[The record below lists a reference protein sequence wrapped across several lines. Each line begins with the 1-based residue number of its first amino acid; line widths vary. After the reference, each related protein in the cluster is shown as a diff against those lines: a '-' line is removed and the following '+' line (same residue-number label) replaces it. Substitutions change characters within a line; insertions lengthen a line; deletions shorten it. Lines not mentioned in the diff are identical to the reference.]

1 MDRPFGGCRAHV
13 VLVLVTFGLRR
24 GGQSYCN
31 RDVRPVRNT
40 IGKDF
45 VTRVRSR
52 RPGPA
57 LLAVVAV
64 GAALAGCGTADPPD
78 PAGPGA
84 GMPAG
89 LPAVTL
95 RAVVDGDTLDV
106 RAADGSEDTIR
117 LLGINAP
124 ERDDCLGDRAT
135 ERLAML
141 TADAELLVESD
152 GRDEFGRLLAYV
164 WADDA
169 LVNLALVAE
178 GLAVTPA
185 TDEHRLDGILTA
197 AAEDA
202 RDAGIGL
209 WAPDACGPATSAT
222 VRIVGLQAD
231 APGPDEENPNG
242 EWIDLANQG
251 SAPVDLGG
259 WRLRD
264 ESTRHRYEFAPGTV
278 LEPGAVL
285 RIRSGCGEDTVD
297 VVYWCDGD
305 PIWNNAGDTALLQ
318 DPNGNVV
325 DQWTTRE

>member
-1 MDRPFGGCRAHV
+1 MP
-13 VLVLVTFGLRR
+13 
-24 GGQSYCN
+24 
-31 RDVRPVRNT
+31 
-40 IGKDF
+40 
-45 VTRVRSR
+45 R
-52 RPGPA
+52 RPLGA
-57 LLAVVAV
+57 VLLAAAGIAAV
-64 GAALAGCGTADPPD
+64 GACGSAEPTTPTGRPAL
-78 PAGPGA
+78 
-84 GMPAG
+84 
-89 LPAVTL
+89 TL
-95 RAVVDGDTLDV
+95 LEVVDGDTLDV
-106 RAADGSEDTIR
+106 RTADGSEDTIR

-124 ERDDCLGDRAT
+124 EREDCLGDRAT
-135 ERLAML
+135 ERLTAL
-141 TADAELLVESD
+141 TDDAALVVESD

-164 WADDA
+164 WADDV
-169 LVNLALVAE
+169 LVNLALAAE

-185 TDEHRLDGILTA
+185 VDAHRLEATLTA

-209 WAPDACGPATSAT
+209 WAPDACGPATAAT

-242 EWIDLANQG
+242 EWIDLANVG
-251 SAPVDLGG
+251 SANEGSTPVDLGG

-278 LEPGAVL
+278 LAPGAVL
-285 RIRSGCGEDTVD
+285 RVRSGCGEDTTD

-305 PIWNNAGDTALLQ
+305 PVWNNGGDTALLQ

>member
-1 MDRPFGGCRAHV
+1 MPRCPRG
-13 VLVLVTFGLRR
+13 VLL
-24 GGQSYCN
+24 
-31 RDVRPVRNT
+31 
-40 IGKDF
+40 
-45 VTRVRSR
+45 
-52 RPGPA
+52 
-57 LLAVVAV
+57 VVAAAGTAVGV
-64 GAALAGCGTADPPD
+64 GACGSAE
-78 PAGPGA
+78 PA
-84 GMPAG
+84 

-95 RAVVDGDTLDV
+95 LEVVDGDTLVV
-106 RAADGSEDTIR
+106 RTADGAEDTIR

-135 ERLAML
+135 ERLNAL
-141 TADAELLVESD
+141 TDDAELAVESD

-164 WADDA
+164 WADDV

-185 TDEHRLDGILTA
+185 IDEHRLEATLTA

-202 RDAGIGL
+202 QDAGLGL
-209 WAPDACGPATSAT
+209 WAPDACGPATAAA

-242 EWIDLANQG
+242 EWIDLANEG
-251 SAPVDLGG
+251 PAPVDLGG

-278 LEPGAVL
+278 LAPGAVL
-285 RIRSGCGEDTVD
+285 RVRSGCGEDTAD
-297 VVYWCDGD
+297 VVYWCDGS
-305 PIWNNAGDTALLQ
+305 PVWNNGGDTALLQ

>member
-1 MDRPFGGCRAHV
+1 M
-13 VLVLVTFGLRR
+13 
-24 GGQSYCN
+24 
-31 RDVRPVRNT
+31 
-40 IGKDF
+40 GKDF
-45 VTRVRSR
+45 AKVPR
-52 RPGPA
+52 RPRAA
-57 LLAVVAV
+57 LLVVAAAGTAVGV
-64 GAALAGCGTADPPD
+64 GACGVDDSSTPT
-78 PAGPGA
+78 
-84 GMPAG
+84 G

-95 RAVVDGDTLDV
+95 LAVTLLEVVDGDTLDV
-106 RAADGSEDTIR
+106 RTVDGAEDTIR

-135 ERLAML
+135 ERLTAL
-141 TADAELLVESD
+141 TDDAALAVESD

-164 WADDA
+164 WADDV

-178 GLAVTPA
+178 GFAVTPA
-185 TDEHRLDGILTA
+185 VDEHRLEATLTA
-197 AAEDA
+197 AAADA

-209 WAPDACGPATSAT
+209 WAPDACGPATAAT

-242 EWIDLANQG
+242 EWIDLANVG

-264 ESTRHRYEFAPGTV
+264 ESTRHRYEFAPGT
-278 LEPGAVL
+278 LLAPGAVL
-285 RIRSGCGEDTVD
+285 RVRSGCGEDTAD

-305 PIWNNAGDTALLQ
+305 PVWNNGGDTALLQ

>member
-1 MDRPFGGCRAHV
+1 MGYPIGGRHERV
-13 VLVLVTFGLRR
+13 VLTDPSERPGRR
-24 GGQSYCN
+24 GQTYCSQL
-31 RDVRPVRNT
+31 VRPVRNT
-40 IGKDF
+40 VGKDF
-45 VTRVRSR
+45 AKVRR
-52 RPGPA
+52 RPRGA
-57 LLAVVAV
+57 VLLVVAAGATAV
-64 GAALAGCGTADPPD
+64 GACGSGE
-78 PAGPGA
+78 PATPT
-84 GMPAG
+84 G

-95 RAVVDGDTLDV
+95 IEVVDGDTLDV
-106 RAADGSEDTIR
+106 RTATGSEDTIR
-117 LLGINAP
+117 LLGVNAP
-124 ERDDCLGDRAT
+124 ERADCLGDQAT
-135 ERLAML
+135 ERLAAL
-141 TADAELLVESD
+141 TDDAELVVESD

-164 WADDA
+164 WADDV

-185 TDEHRLDGILTA
+185 TDEHRLEATLTA

-202 RDAGIGL
+202 RDSGLGL

-242 EWIDLANQG
+242 EWIDLANEG
-251 SAPVDLGG
+251 STPVDLGG

-285 RIRSGCGEDTVD
+285 RVRSGCGEDTVD

-305 PIWNNAGDTALLQ
+305 PVWNNGGDTALLQ